1 MVRSHAR
8 TSPPA
13 EALPA
18 TPPSPGA
25 AAAEAEPAEGA
36 DPETAPGGRAAP
48 GAGPAGVTEHAGVTA
63 GERIG
68 SFVEQMWRPAAL
80 LAACFAAWWAVSALE
95 LVDAYLVP
103 SPGATLAELTGNAAY
118 IAHHSWVTTYETLVG
133 FGVAMLVG
141 AVAAVFMVYSTAVE
155 RTLYPILLFAQ
166 VIPKIAIAPLFVVW
180 LGFGLAPKIVVAV
193 LMAFFPIVI
202 AMVAG
207 LKAVDREMLELSAT
221 MGASPLQTF
230 VKIRLPASLP
240 HLFSGLKVAV
250 TLAVTGAV
258 VGEFVGANEGLG
270 YVILQA
276 NGNFDTP
283 MLFAGLLVMSAIGVA
298 LFVIVEIAER
308 LLLPW
313 HTSHRDGAVTTP

>member
-1 MVRSHAR
+1 MVKSHA
-8 TSPPA
+8 T
-13 EALPA
+13 
-18 TPPSPGA
+18 TPTTP
-25 AAAEAEPAEGA
+25 
-36 DPETAPGGRAAP
+36 APGTDRAAQAP
-48 GAGPAGVTEHAGVTA
+48 GVVEHEQAGA
-63 GERIG
+63 GER
-68 SFVEQMWRPAAL
+68 FAVFAEQLWRPAAL
-80 LAACFAAWWAVSALE
+80 LAACFAAWWVVSALE

-103 SPGATLAELTGNAAY
+103 SPGAALAELTGNWAY
-118 IAHHSWVTTYETLVG
+118 IAHHSWITTYETLVG
-133 FGVAMLVG
+133 FAVAVLVG
-141 AVAAVFMVYSTAVE
+141 AVAAVVMVYSTAVE

-221 MGASPLQTF
+221 MGASPVQTF
-230 VKIRLPASLP
+230 FKIRLPASLP
-240 HLFSGLKVAV
+240 HLFSGLKIAV

-313 HTSHRDGAVTTP
+313 HTSHRDGAVTTY